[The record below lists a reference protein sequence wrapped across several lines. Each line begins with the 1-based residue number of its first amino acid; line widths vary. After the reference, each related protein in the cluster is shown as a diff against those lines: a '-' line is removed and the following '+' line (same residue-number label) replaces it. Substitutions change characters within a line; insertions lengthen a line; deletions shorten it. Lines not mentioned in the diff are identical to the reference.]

1 LGHWGEDVE
10 AWTIPVAEGDAR
22 CVVAFL
28 VRGQGREAVVLTG
41 HYDTV
46 TTADYGELAALAIS
60 PEALLPALMRRLA
73 NAATPAEAAR
83 RADFAVEG
91 WLPGRGL
98 LDMKGG
104 LAAGLAAMAAHAATP
119 ARRGNLLFLAV
130 PDEEYASTGARAAA
144 LALPGLARER
154 DLDVVAAINL
164 DSISDDA
171 DGVAGRVVA
180 LGTVGKV
187 LPTAFVVGEPVH
199 SGFPLRGLN
208 AAVLAGAIAR
218 ALEWA
223 PELTD
228 ESAAEAGTPV
238 SLLSLR
244 DGKVGYDVTTPAT
257 AWATWSVLNHRR
269 DPSTVLRMV
278 ERLVREA
285 ADACLADL
293 AARAARSGQPVGILA
308 WAEGV
313 RVMRWS
319 ALLKELRARDPAI
332 DAELAAEA
340 GRLRDQNLDL
350 PEACHRLTAWAW
362 RRSGL
367 AGPAVV
373 LGLGSI
379 PYLAT
384 ELRSQRVRAAVEA
397 LAADAPARHGTSLAV
412 VDYFAGISDM
422 SFFGQATW
430 APSGASPPT
439 RPPGT
444 SRWACTRAT
453 WRRCR
458 RSTSAPGGATT
469 TRPSSAW
476 RRTTRSASCQ
486 GSSTTSAG
494 GSSRAS
500 RAEPSLLAR
509 EGADEGMESAT
520 SKRARPSATRSTAS
534 LTGRRRR
541 GRGRPGTCPGAPG
554 TPGRPRP
561 RGRSRPARARSA
573 RGHSLRRGGREGQAR
588 AEALPAELARP
599 DLALAAHGDGHGD
612 VGGGAREAHDGAE
625 EPGEEGGPA
634 RDARPPAPAALVE
647 DEVEVAQARREV
659 GPGGAHRA
667 LEKRRV
673 WLLDSSE
680 RQRRA
685 RREGFGLREGKGAEA
700 GARAG
705 LDLAPEELGHEEARG
720 EGGDVGAVA
729 RLGHER
735 PAAAHRAALGR
746 RSEHAHL
753 HAAPVRPEGLE
764 ERGDGSERPC
774 QGRERQAEAGE
785 ECERAQAV
793 VEEGQLQPRAEA
805 HGAGPVAGG
814 EEEEVRGAD
823 EARPAAERAS
833 ARSGQR
839 LAPGGRPAE
848 DRDGPPP
855 APERERPAC
864 LGEDGAHDREP
875 TRRAV
880 AGQDHAL
887 DEVDVREA
895 QGERVG
901 RGARQGGHAGGAR
914 EHRHA
919 PRPRG
924 PVEGGDAGRE
934 GGVVRQ
940 VEVVRARV
948 DRRLHEGIRAAEGP
962 GRVDDDRRRER
973 GHPRRE
979 VGRPA
984 VEARGLAAM
993 ARAEGIEGPRVAPG
1007 DDDAVAVGQE
1017 ARRHARAEDPR
1028 AADDEDRPTR
1038 QACCAA
1044 PPRAAGR
1051 SGGPR
1056 RGACAR

>member
-1 LGHWGEDVE
+1 MTRHDAVPATPVLATPITPDLAALCRDLAIRLTERPSVTGTLDEASFGPWLAGLLRSLGHWGEDVE

-73 NAATPAEAAR
+73 NAATPAEARA

-293 AARAARSGQPVGILA
+293 AQRASRSGQPVGILA

-422 SFFGQATW
+422 SFFGQ
-430 APSGASPPT
+430 
-439 RPPGT
+439 
-444 SRWACTRAT
+444 
-453 WRRCR
+453 
-458 RSTSAPGGATT
+458 
-469 TRPSSAW
+469 
-476 RRTTRSASCQ
+476 
-486 GSSTTSAG
+486 
-494 GSSRAS
+494 
-500 RAEPSLLAR
+500 
-509 EGADEGMESAT
+509 
-520 SKRARPSATRSTAS
+520 
-534 LTGRRRR
+534 
-541 GRGRPGTCPGAPG
+541 
-554 TPGRPRP
+554 
-561 RGRSRPARARSA
+561 
-573 RGHSLRRGGREGQAR
+573 
-588 AEALPAELARP
+588 
-599 DLALAAHGDGHGD
+599 
-612 VGGGAREAHDGAE
+612 
-625 EPGEEGGPA
+625 
-634 RDARPPAPAALVE
+634 
-647 DEVEVAQARREV
+647 
-659 GPGGAHRA
+659 
-667 LEKRRV
+667 
-673 WLLDSSE
+673 
-680 RQRRA
+680 
-685 RREGFGLREGKGAEA
+685 
-700 GARAG
+700 
-705 LDLAPEELGHEEARG
+705 
-720 EGGDVGAVA
+720 GDVGAF
-729 RLGHER
+729 G
-735 PAAAHRAALGR
+735 
-746 RSEHAHL
+746 
-753 HAAPVRPEGLE
+753 
-764 ERGDGSERPC
+764 
-774 QGRERQAEAGE
+774 
-785 ECERAQAV
+785 
-793 VEEGQLQPRAEA
+793 
-805 HGAGPVAGG
+805 
-814 EEEEVRGAD
+814 
-823 EARPAAERAS
+823 
-833 ARSGQR
+833 R
-839 LAPGGRPAE
+839 LAADTPAW
-848 DRDGPPP
+848 D
-855 APERERPAC
+855 
-864 LGEDGAHDREP
+864 
-875 TRRAV
+875 
-880 AGQDHAL
+880 
-887 DEVDVREA
+887 
-895 QGERVG
+895 
-901 RGARQGGHAGGAR
+901 
-914 EHRHA
+914 
-919 PRPRG
+919 
-924 PVEGGDAGRE
+924 
-934 GGVVRQ
+934 
-940 VEVVRARV
+940 
-948 DRRLHEGIRAAEGP
+948 
-962 GRVDDDRRRER
+962 
-973 GHPRRE
+973 
-979 VGRPA
+979 
-984 VEARGLAAM
+984 
-993 ARAEGIEGPRVAPG
+993 
-1007 DDDAVAVGQE
+1007 VAVGVHAGHVAQVPTVNLGPWGRDYHTPLERME
-1017 ARRHARAEDPR
+1017 ADYAFRVLPR
-1028 AADDEDRPTR
+1028 LLHDL
-1038 QACCAA
+1038 C
-1044 PPRAAGR
+1044 GR
-1051 SGGPR
+1051 LLAS
-1056 RGACAR
+1056 